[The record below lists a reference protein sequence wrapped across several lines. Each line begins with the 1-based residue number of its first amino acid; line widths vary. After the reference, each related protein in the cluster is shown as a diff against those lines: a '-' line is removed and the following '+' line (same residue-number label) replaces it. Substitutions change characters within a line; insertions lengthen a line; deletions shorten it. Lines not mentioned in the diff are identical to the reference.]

1 MQLVS
6 QLTLLQPDL
15 WDLVTGASLQFT
27 KPFDLPS
34 AASPL
39 LFAGGRAKWLATT
52 HGRALTDLY
61 PWEIWSERTLPRT
74 YKQGLLASSTSMIGS
89 IKMAWRSL
97 RYLPVALAPHRGLN
111 RRSGFPDLL
120 VHPEAACYTEPK
132 FGPEISQNDQSQTTL
147 DPCFVTLKD
156 PYKRFTSECIHM
168 PEGAD
173 LEQVASRLD
182 GLVIDQC
189 TIRCS
194 ITLPPETC
202 KSTLKEMKWYSTPK

>member
-15 WDLVTGASLQFT
+15 WDLVTRASLQFT

-34 AASPL
+34 AVSPL

-111 RRSGFPDLL
+111 RRSGFPDL
-120 VHPEAACYTEPK
+120 PK

-147 DPCFVTLKD
+147 DPCFVTLKRSLQEVYLGMY
-156 PYKRFTSECIHM
+156 PY
-168 PEGAD
+168 A
-173 LEQVASRLD
+173 
-182 GLVIDQC
+182 
-189 TIRCS
+189 
-194 ITLPPETC
+194 
-202 KSTLKEMKWYSTPK
+202 